1 MPEEN
6 KKRILIFSTAY
17 EPFVGGAEVAIKE
30 IASRLPD
37 YDWQMITVN
46 LDGRQKSEEQI
57 GNIKVYRLGN
67 GKLSKYFFP
76 WLAYKKARQLQ
87 VQNKYDLI
95 WAMMANQAGLAAL
108 FFKLKFPQISYLL
121 TLQEGDSE
129 WDIWLRT
136 WFMRPLYKAIY
147 RRADYIQ
154 TISNFLANRARK
166 MGAKCPV
173 EVVPNGVII
182 KNDELRIKNSNLKRV
197 ISVSRLVKK
206 NSLEDLVKA
215 LVIVNRSSDNPVI
228 LKIIG
233 EGKLRSKLEKLIRKL
248 GINNSTIIKK
258 SDKEEKVLEGKVVN
272 KQVYEYLKQADIFV
286 RPSLSEGLGNSFL
299 EAMAMRVPVIGT
311 PVGGI
316 PDFLKDGETG
326 WFCKVKDPQS
336 IAEKINYILDEK
348 NQAEVERVVEN
359 AYKLVTEKYTW
370 PKIAEQMNTIFV
382 QLTGK
387 NKK

>member
-1 MPEEN
+1 
-6 KKRILIFSTAY
+6 
-17 EPFVGGAEVAIKE
+17 
-30 IASRLPD
+30 
-37 YDWQMITVN
+37 
-46 LDGRQKSEEQI
+46 
-57 GNIKVYRLGN
+57 
-67 GKLSKYFFP
+67 
-76 WLAYKKARQLQ
+76 
-87 VQNKYDLI
+87 
-95 WAMMANQAGLAAL
+95 MMANQAGLAAL

>member
-1 MPEEN
+1 
-6 KKRILIFSTAY
+6 
-17 EPFVGGAEVAIKE
+17 
-30 IASRLPD
+30 
-37 YDWQMITVN
+37 
-46 LDGRQKSEEQI
+46 
-57 GNIKVYRLGN
+57 
-67 GKLSKYFFP
+67 
-76 WLAYKKARQLQ
+76 
-87 VQNKYDLI
+87 
-95 WAMMANQAGLAAL
+95 
-108 FFKLKFPQISYLL
+108 
-121 TLQEGDSE
+121 
-129 WDIWLRT
+129 
-136 WFMRPLYKAIY
+136 
-147 RRADYIQ
+147 
-154 TISNFLANRARK
+154 
-166 MGAKCPV
+166 
-173 EVVPNGVII
+173 VVPNGVII